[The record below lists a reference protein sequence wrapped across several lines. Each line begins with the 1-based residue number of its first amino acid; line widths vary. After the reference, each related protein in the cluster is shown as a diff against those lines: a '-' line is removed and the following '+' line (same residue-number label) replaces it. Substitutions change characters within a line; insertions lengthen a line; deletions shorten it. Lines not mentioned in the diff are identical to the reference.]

1 MLTILSF
8 LVTLGVLITIH
19 EYGHFQVARWCGV
32 KVLRFSLGFGQP
44 LLTKKIGR
52 DQTEFIIAALPL
64 GGYVKML
71 DEREM
76 SDDDKSK
83 LSAQD
88 MSRAFNR
95 QSVWKRIAIVAAG
108 PIANLLL
115 AIVLYW
121 VLFMYGVI
129 GMKPIM
135 GDIAAGTAAAKA
147 SLSTS
152 NVIVKV
158 GGIPVKTWQ
167 DVRWELLN
175 QVVKSSSVEIETMKT
190 SQEFYSSNL
199 SLSTFNPD
207 DLEKDILE
215 QLGLTPYQPV
225 MPAIVGEVL
234 PHSAAEVA
242 GLQLGD
248 EVLSVDGVPVS
259 GWENLVGIIHKS
271 PAKTLTIKV
280 KRNQQAINLKV
291 TPDSVEDHG
300 QKIGRIGAAYHLSQ
314 EERDKLLVNVQYP
327 PMQALTKAT
336 EKTWETSTFSLKMLG
351 NMLVGKVSWKGLS
364 GPVTIANYAGQS
376 AQMGWIAFVGFLA
389 TISISLGVLNLLPI
403 PVLDGGHLL
412 YYMAEIVK
420 GSPVSDKVMEIGQRV
435 GISILGMLMICA
447 VYNDINRLITG

>member
-8 LVTLGVLITIH
+8 LITLGVLITIH

-52 DQTEFIIAALPL
+52 DQTEFIVAALPL

-95 QSVWKRIAIVAAG
+95 QSVWKRIAIVSAG
-108 PIANLLL
+108 PISNLLL

-147 SLSTS
+147 SLGTG

-158 GGIPVKTWQ
+158 GGTSVKTWQ

-175 QVVKSSSVEIETMKT
+175 QVVKSSSVEIETMRT
-190 SQEFYSSNL
+190 PQETYSSNL

-234 PHSAAEVA
+234 PHSAAEV
-242 GLQLGD
+242 GGVQLGD
-248 EVLSVDGVPVS
+248 EVLSVDDMPVS

-271 PAKTLTIKV
+271 PAKTLTIRV
-280 KRNQQAINLKV
+280 KRNQQTVDLKV
-291 TPDSVEDHG
+291 TPDSVEEHG
-300 QKIGRIGAAYHLSQ
+300 QKIGRIGAAYHLNP

-327 PMQALTKAT
+327 PMQALAKAT

-420 GSPVSDKVMEIGQRV
+420 GSPVSDKVMEIGQRI